1 MDILIQVLK
10 LKIMTINI
18 ILGSICIELKIVSDL
33 IEKENSNSYI
43 AKNKDNDKFIIYTD
57 KEQQLEYGTTVEIVR
72 RV

>member
-10 LKIMTINI
+10 LKIMIINI
-18 ILGSICIELKIVSDL
+18 ILGSICIELKIISDL

-57 KEQQLEYGTTVEIVR
+57 KEEQLEYGTTVEIIR

>member
-10 LKIMTINI
+10 LKIMIINR
-18 ILGSICIELKIVSDL
+18 ILGSICIELKIISDL

-57 KEQQLEYGTTVEIVR
+57 KEEQLEYGTTVEIVR

>member
-1 MDILIQVLK
+1 
-10 LKIMTINI
+10 MTINI

>member
-10 LKIMTINI
+10 LKIMIINI
-18 ILGSICIELKIVSDL
+18 ILGSICIELKIISDL

-57 KEQQLEYGTTVEIVR
+57 KEEQLEYGTTVEIVR

>member
-1 MDILIQVLK
+1 MI
-10 LKIMTINI
+10 INI
-18 ILGSICIELKIVSDL
+18 ILGSICIELKIISDL

-57 KEQQLEYGTTVEIVR
+57 KEEQLEYGTTVEIVR

>member
-1 MDILIQVLK
+1 MI
-10 LKIMTINI
+10 INI
-18 ILGSICIELKIVSDL
+18 ILGRICIELKIISDL

-57 KEQQLEYGTTVEIVR
+57 KEEQLEYGTTVEIVR